1 MNVEILEVEKFID
14 YSFIGELASL
24 RESENKYRQQYV
36 EASHREKILVRRL
49 ASKEQELQEYIVCNY
64 SQIHQNFSTIYF
76 ARFICIQAYKKKLF
90 FFFIIRIK

>member
-1 MNVEILEVEKFID
+1 MPSDTEILEIEKFID

-49 ASKEQELQEYIVCNY
+49 ASKEQELQEYIVCKHF
-64 SQIHQNFSTIYF
+64 QIH
-76 ARFICIQAYKKKLF
+76 
-90 FFFIIRIK
+90 

>member
-1 MNVEILEVEKFID
+1 LNVKVLEIEKFID

-24 RESENKYRQQYV
+24 RESENKYRQQYI

-64 SQIHQNFSTIYF
+64 SQIHRNSSTVYL
-76 ARFICIQAYKKKLF
+76 AKFISI
-90 FFFIIRIK
+90 

>member
-1 MNVEILEVEKFID
+1 LNVEVLEVEKFID

-24 RESENKYRQQYV
+24 RESENKYRQQYI

-64 SQIHQNFSTIYF
+64 SQIHLKNSSTIYL
-76 ARFICIQAYKKKLF
+76 ARLISI
-90 FFFIIRIK
+90 